1 VIWVITSRWQ
11 VRIVSEDLADREDSR
26 RRAAISLLLSKARL
40 VLAGDPRSP
49 GDAVFPKQHRERS
62 SHRNPLSAAVS
73 LEYSQLAAHGVPC
86 RRNSEDQLRAISGK
100 AFGIHVDGKQ
110 PKQRNREAAQ
120 ERHKFYKEVILTI
133 PPVVFTSAATTRDD
147 FFCVGSHEIEPK
159 QISLMKTLFA
169 FGAMLGVLS
178 LAVAPTI
185 AQTQTTGT
193 GSNTTYIETSKFIGK
208 PVKSSQGEE
217 IGTVKDVVLDRNTG
231 CMAYTVLSTTGGGG
245 GGVSGGGK
253 MVAVPWTVYSPTSD
267 VSALTVTVERQRIYD
282 APVFDYAR
290 IEEYSRPEYI
300 SSVYSYYGV
309 SQGAAVGVGVSG
321 GTSTTTTGAAT
332 TTTGA
337 ATGAGARAGAT
348 TSPGAGAPSP
358 AGTPPPAATRSPMGT
373 ASPGR
378 SPNPH
383 ATAGR
388 SPHATPSERARETP
402 STRGGTTERSPAEGT
417 RGTKSREETTPPSSR
432 REAERSETGTRSES
446 ARAPSEEG
454 TTGEKA
460 AKSQNRER
468 GGKREATPPPERQ

>member
-1 VIWVITSRWQ
+1 
-11 VRIVSEDLADREDSR
+11 
-26 RRAAISLLLSKARL
+26 
-40 VLAGDPRSP
+40 
-49 GDAVFPKQHRERS
+49 
-62 SHRNPLSAAVS
+62 
-73 LEYSQLAAHGVPC
+73 
-86 RRNSEDQLRAISGK
+86 
-100 AFGIHVDGKQ
+100 
-110 PKQRNREAAQ
+110 
-120 ERHKFYKEVILTI
+120 
-133 PPVVFTSAATTRDD
+133 
-147 FFCVGSHEIEPK
+147 
-159 QISLMKTLFA
+159 MKTLFA
-169 FGAMLGVLS
+169 FGAMFGVLS

-185 AQTQTTGT
+185 AQTQTTST
-193 GSNTTYIETSKFIGK
+193 SSNTTYIETSKFIGK

-231 CMAYTVLSTTGGGG
+231 CMAYTVLSTSGGGG
-245 GGVSGGGK
+245 GRVSAGGK

-267 VSALTVTVERQRIYD
+267 LNALTVTVERDRIYN

-290 IEEYSRPEYI
+290 IEEYSRPDYI
-300 SSVYSYYGV
+300 NNVYSYYGV
-309 SQGAAVGVGVSG
+309 SPGAAVGVGVSG

-348 TSPGAGAPSP
+348 TSPAGAPSP

-373 ASPGR
+373 ASPGG
-378 SPNPH
+378 SSNPH

-388 SPHATPSERARETP
+388 SPHATPSGRARETP

-417 RGTKSREETTPPSSR
+417 RGTKSREETTPPSGR
-432 REAERSETGTRSES
+432 GEAERSETGTRSES

>member
-1 VIWVITSRWQ
+1 
-11 VRIVSEDLADREDSR
+11 
-26 RRAAISLLLSKARL
+26 
-40 VLAGDPRSP
+40 
-49 GDAVFPKQHRERS
+49 
-62 SHRNPLSAAVS
+62 
-73 LEYSQLAAHGVPC
+73 
-86 RRNSEDQLRAISGK
+86 
-100 AFGIHVDGKQ
+100 
-110 PKQRNREAAQ
+110 
-120 ERHKFYKEVILTI
+120 
-133 PPVVFTSAATTRDD
+133 
-147 FFCVGSHEIEPK
+147 
-159 QISLMKTLFA
+159 MKTLFSLGA
-169 FGAMLGVLS
+169 FVAVLGLAGAS
-178 LAVAPTI
+178 TF
-185 AQTQTTGT
+185 AQTQSTTT
-193 GSNTTYIETSKFIGK
+193 SSSTTYVQTSKLVGTK
-208 PVKSSQGEE
+208 VKSSQGEE
-217 IGTVKDVVLDRNTG
+217 IGVLKDVVLDRNTG
-231 CMAYTVLSTTGGGG
+231 CMAYTVLSTGGCGARVSRGG
-245 GGVSGGGK
+245 E

-267 VSALTVTVERQRIYD
+267 LSVMTVTVDRDRIYN

-309 SQGAAVGVGVSG
+309 SPGAAVGVGVSG

-332 TTTGA
+332 T

-348 TSPGAGAPSP
+348 TSPGAGTPSP

-388 SPHATPSERARETP
+388 SPHATPSGRARETP

-417 RGTKSREETTPPSSR
+417 RGTKSMEETTPPSSR
-432 REAERSETGTRSES
+432 GEAERSETGTRSES